1 MTPQSN
7 YLPNM
12 QTTTVIATVSTAAI
26 ANLTLGELTAHT
38 TAAAHEFASFQEKG
52 CKYLGL
58 LRGRL
63 HQLGVSS
70 SDTFKLLTDELTKGG
85 MDEKRSRS
93 AVNNGNGHA
102 ALAALLLR
110 EDGGVAI
117 TEERFYAVPVALAKQ
132 VATVLKQGGDDTVRA
147 FNRLRLKDG
156 KLNLKSFLPK
166 EAPTAAPTAA
176 AVEDSK
182 PTAAPTAVEDSK
194 PTPAVEDSPRLTVAK
209 AIATITK
216 LLPLLEGKDK
226 DDALSALA
234 KLIG

>member
-1 MTPQSN
+1 
-7 YLPNM
+7 M
-12 QTTTVIATVSTAAI
+12 QTTTVIATVSTNAI
-26 ANLTLGELTAHT
+26 LNLTLGELTAHT
-38 TAAAHEFASFQEKG
+38 VEAAKEFASFQERG

-58 LRGRL
+58 LRARL
-63 HQLGVSS
+63 HQLKVSS
-70 SDTFKLLTDELTKGG
+70 AESFNLIVNSLTAGG
-85 MDEKRSRS
+85 MDEARAKS
-93 AVNNGNGHA
+93 AVNNGKGHSEL
-102 ALAALLLR
+102 ALYLLR

-117 TEERFYAVPVALAKQ
+117 DANRFYAVSVKDSRQ
-132 VATVLKQGGDDTVRA
+132 VAALLKQGDEFVRA

-166 EAPTAAPTAA
+166 EDKSA

-182 PTAAPTAVEDSK
+182 PAPAVEDSK
-194 PTPAVEDSPRLTVAK
+194 SPAVEVPSAVEDSPRLAVAK
-209 AIATITK
+209 AIASLTK

>member
-1 MTPQSN
+1 
-7 YLPNM
+7 M
-12 QTTTVIATVSTAAI
+12 QTNTVIAAVSTVSLI
-26 ANLTLGELTAHT
+26 NLSLEELTTHT
-38 TAAAHEFASFQEKG
+38 VEAAKEYATFQEKG

-63 HQLGVSS
+63 HQLKVSS
-70 SDTFKLLTDELTKGG
+70 ADSFNLITASLQTGG
-85 MDEKRSRS
+85 MDEGKARS

-102 ALAALLLR
+102 ALALYLLR

-117 TEERFYAVPVALAKQ
+117 TAERFYAVSVKDSRQ
-132 VATVLKQGGDDTVRA
+132 VAALLKQGDEFVRQ

-166 EAPTAAPTAA
+166 EVPATVEDSKPAATVEDSKPAA
-176 AVEDSK
+176 TVEDSK
-182 PTAAPTAVEDSK
+182 PTA
-194 PTPAVEDSPRLTVAK
+194 VEDSPRLAVAK
-209 AIATITK
+209 AIASLTK

-226 DDALSALA
+226 DDAISALA